1 MEARLGVYEKEPYNK
16 PGVVDDQAT
25 HLEAMGG
32 YRQQD
37 RMIRAKRQ
45 TLDRALYNSYQ
56 AAEISPINEPLVR
69 HRALINPNVLKQD
82 YDDKILSTGY
92 ENNYK
97 TGDVF
102 TWHGRQ
108 GNVIVDSQWIIYLQD
123 LTELAYFKGDIRKC
137 NYYVRWLNEDKE
149 ELGRW
154 FAIRGP
160 VETKINYLQ
169 KEGVSLDTPNHTLNI
184 LMTKDEETVKYFKRY
199 SKFYVSGVD
208 SMTDKIC
215 WRVVATDSISMPGIL
230 EISAIEYYANEAED
244 YDGLVGSL
252 VAVPDE
258 GPVVGDLIQGKS
270 FIKPK
275 MKYLYEY
282 TGAQEGKWVVESKS
296 PIETSIKGNIIEIT
310 WLKTYSGE
318 FTLSFGD
325 SCKKITVESLF

>member
-1 MEARLGVYEKEPYNK
+1 MEARLGVYEKEPYKK

-25 HLEAMGG
+25 HLETMGG

-45 TLDRALYNSYQ
+45 SLDRALHYSYQ
-56 AAEISPINEPLVR
+56 AAEISPVNDPQKR
-69 HRALINPNVLKQD
+69 HRALINPNVVKQD
-82 YDDKILSTGY
+82 YDDKVLSVRY
-92 ENNYK
+92 EHNYK

-102 TWHGRQ
+102 TWHTRQ
-108 GNVIVDSQWIIYLQD
+108 GDNTVDSQWIIYLQD

-160 VETKINYLQ
+160 VETKINYFQ
-169 KEGVSLDTPNHTLNI
+169 KEGVSMDTPNHTLSI

-199 SKFYVSGVD
+199 AKFYVAGVD
-208 SMTDKIC
+208 ELTDAIC
-215 WRVVATDSISMPGIL
+215 WRVVATDTMSMPGVLQITAL
-230 EISAIEYYANEAED
+230 EYYANEAED

-252 VAVPDE
+252 VAVPSVD
-258 GPVVGDLIQGKS
+258 GDIGNLIQGKN

-275 MKYLYEY
+275 MSYLYEY
-282 TGAQEGKWVVESKS
+282 TGTQDGEWKVDSKS
-296 PIETSIKGNIIEIT
+296 PVDVVIKDKTIEIT

-325 SCKKITVESLF
+325 SSKKITVESLF